1 MKRSLFLS
9 LFLISVLALSAKDRV
24 IENPHFSVSTHG
36 NVIVTKITLAKDAT
50 LLNMEIGHSPRSW
63 IRIDSK
69 TYIQV
74 DDKKY
79 IVDSAEGIE
88 LDKEVFSDET
98 NKTSFVL
105 KFPAIDPKAK
115 TLDFIESDCE
125 SCFKIWGLNL
135 DPKTPSVFDEVPES
149 IKNLAVIKD
158 DGKSLETPILK
169 QGVGVLKGT
178 LLGYKPGMDFKVQI
192 FVNNPLTAAQEELET
207 QVENDGSFKI
217 DVPLVTT
224 MEVLLRFSSYNKYIL
239 LSPGKESSVYV
250 DLHQKSYQETSNKA
264 LRISNSKYIFWDG
277 ENADINNQMED
288 IDLPKI
294 IRHAFFSD
302 KKYSDILGMDAL
314 QYKAYIL
321 KALNEAIESLSDK
334 KLTNKAREFAIISL
348 KNSAD
353 YTLFY
358 GKYDLEQAY
367 RKANNLSYEDKLIGF
382 VRPEF
387 DLDYYSFLK
396 ELDFNNPMNLYSE
409 HYGFNV
415 RASTYIRVDSEEVS
429 QLGPEFFQQLINT
442 GNLTPEEKE
451 AAEYSIANFPENWSN
466 ERINIYKK
474 VKVKFS
480 QMLIDSLNLQD
491 GGLQLANL
499 IIDVCKDPGSGIMDV
514 INNERKLTMEL
525 FQNNLVTREQWMS
538 FNKMYESELQVEDT
552 LAPEERQKR
561 MLAFHE
567 KFGDEMK
574 AYMEALSFKTATS
587 RLSGI
592 LGTAE
597 GTVFDLATVQNACR
611 KFEEY
616 TPLTTYDIEAL
627 KQIKNP
633 FYLQYALERNNALLA
648 ELERNKGKKGFTIH
662 DTPQTEGEQLF
673 QDIVKPFE
681 GKVILIDFWAT
692 WCGPCRS
699 AMKQFESAKNELKE
713 KGVVFI
719 YLTDESSPQ
728 GTWENM
734 ISNISGEHF
743 RMTSSQSNA
752 LHKKFGVKGI
762 PSYLILNKKG
772 EQVYFKVGF
781 EGSDRLSQMLN
792 DELNK

>member
-1 MKRSLFLS
+1 MKRNLLLS
-9 LFLISVLALSAKDRV
+9 LLLISMLALSAKERV

-50 LLNMEIGHSPRSW
+50 LLDMEIGHSPHTW

-88 LDKEVFSDET
+88 LDKEVFSDDT
-98 NKTSFVL
+98 HKTSFVL
-105 KFPAIDPKAK
+105 RFPTIDPKAK

-135 DPKTPSVFDEVPES
+135 VPNASPTFDEIPKS
-149 IKNLAVIKD
+149 IKDLAVIKE
-158 DGKSLETPILK
+158 DGNSLEAPILK
-169 QGVGVLKGT
+169 QGVAVLKGT
-178 LLGYKPGMDFKVQI
+178 LLGYKPGMNFKVQV
-192 FVNNPLTAAQEELET
+192 FVNNPLTTTQEELET
-207 QVENDGSFKI
+207 LVEKDGSFKI
-217 DVPLVTT
+217 DVPLVTS

-264 LRISNSKYIFWDG
+264 LRVADSKYIFWGG

-294 IRHAFFSD
+294 IRETFFSN

-314 QYKAYIL
+314 QYKTYIL
-321 KALNEAIESLSDK
+321 KALNEAIEGLSEK
-334 KLTNKAREFAIISL
+334 KLTKKAKEFAIISL
-348 KNSAD
+348 KNSAA

-358 GKYDLEQAY
+358 GIYDLQQAY
-367 RKANNLSYEDKLIGF
+367 RKANNLNYEDKLVGF
-382 VRPEF
+382 VKPEF
-387 DLDYYSFLK
+387 NLEYYSFLK

-409 HYGFNV
+409 HYGSNV
-415 RASTYIRVDSEEVS
+415 MASLYLRVDSDEVS
-429 QLGPEFFQQLINT
+429 QLGPEFYQQLINK

-451 AAEYSIANFPENWSN
+451 TAEHYIENLPENWSN

-474 VKVKFS
+474 VKAKFS
-480 QMLIDSLNLQD
+480 HMLIDSLSLQ
-491 GGLQLANL
+491 GSELQLANL
-499 IIDVCKDPGSGIMDV
+499 VIDVCKDSASGIMDV
-514 INNERKLTMEL
+514 ISNERKLTIEL
-525 FQNNLVTREQWMS
+525 FQNNLVTHEQWIS
-538 FNKMYESELQVEDT
+538 FNKMYENELQTKDT
-552 LAPEERQKR
+552 LEPEERQKR
-561 MLAFHE
+561 MMAFHE
-567 KFGDEMK
+567 KFGDEMNAYLK
-574 AYMEALSFKTATS
+574 ALVFNTAIS
-587 RLSGI
+587 RLGII
-592 LGTAE
+592 LGVSE
-597 GTVFDLATVQNACR
+597 GPVFDLAIVQNACR

-616 TPLTTYDIEAL
+616 TPLTAYDMETL
-627 KQIKNP
+627 KQLKDP
-633 FYLQYALERNNALLA
+633 FYAQYALEKNNALLA
-648 ELERNKGKKGFTIH
+648 ELERNKGKTEYTIH

-728 GTWENM
+728 STWKNM
-734 ISNISGEHF
+734 ISDISGEHF
-743 RMTSSQSNA
+743 RMSSSQSSA

-781 EGSDRLSQMLN
+781 EGSDRLSQLLN
-792 DELNK
+792 NELNK